1 MYTFGGSSELMPFA
15 GSSKLIPQCLRSTG
29 YVDMAMQPQIL
40 LVHISRQF
48 PKVILVPVDN

>member
-1 MYTFGGSSELMPFA
+1 MPFA

-40 LVHISRQF
+40 LVHISTSM
-48 PKVILVPVDN
+48 PLVGYIVGDLQ